1 MSEIVLAWHFLP
13 ADLRLGN
20 GDGREVRVGETLR
33 HEGPLVLCKSGM
45 HASERI
51 IDALV
56 YASGPVIC
64 RVRCGGEIL
73 RDSDKLVCR
82 ERTVEWMLTDT
93 DDLLCGFARWC
104 ARSVLHMWKAPE
116 IVRRYLEA
124 GDESLR
130 DAAGAAAE
138 DAAWAAG
145 DAAGAAAGDAAWAAR
160 DAAGAAAG
168 DAAWAAR
175 DAARAAEDAAGA
187 AGDAARATAGAAA
200 WDAQNAELERLV
212 MEAHDAIIES

>member
-160 DAAGAAAG
+160 DAA
-168 DAAWAAR
+168 
-175 DAARAAEDAAGA
+175 RAAEDAAGA